1 VGSGTPSGTATPR
14 PRLRVRRVGIRLP
27 VALGRE
33 AVVTVGHEALVAGG
47 LVGGDTSTAAAYRID
62 LRTGRVTTLPPM
74 PVPVH
79 DTAGASAAGVPL
91 VVGGGNAAEQ
101 SVVQAWRGGRW
112 HVAGHLPQ
120 ARSDLVAASV
130 GGRVVVLGGYD
141 GTRPAEP
148 TILASSDGDRW
159 RTIGRLPVPVRYA
172 APAVSEGAVWLFGG
186 ETGGAERSAIQR
198 VDPATG
204 RARVVGRLPVPLG
217 HAAAIPLGGRILL
230 AGGRTGPETVTDRMW
245 WFDPRTDAVNP
256 AGHLPHPLADSAVAH
271 GGGRYFLVG
280 GETPDLSREVLAVS
294 LR

>member
-1 VGSGTPSGTATPR
+1 
-14 PRLRVRRVGIRLP
+14 

-141 GTRPAEP
+141 GTRPAES
-148 TILASSDGDRW
+148 TILSSSDGRTW
-159 RTIGRLPVPVRYA
+159 RTIGTLPVPVRYA
-172 APAVSEGAVWLFGG
+172 ALAVTGGSIWLFGG
-186 ETGGAERSAIQR
+186 ETSGAERTAIQR
-198 VDPATG
+198 IDPATG
-204 RARVVGRLPVPLG
+204 RAKVVGRLPVALG
-217 HAAAIPLGGRILL
+217 HAVALPLGGRVLV
-230 AGGRTGPETVTDRMW
+230 AGGRTAPDTVTDRMW
-245 WFDPRTDAVNP
+245 WFDLRTHAVTP
-256 AGHLPHPLADSAVAH
+256 AGRLPHPLADSAVAH
-271 GGGRYFLVG
+271 WGGTYFLVG
-280 GETPDLSREVLAVS
+280 GETPAVSRDVLAVTY
-294 LR
+294 R